1 MWDVLL
7 CFITGIALG
16 KLLKPR
22 KKVERIL
29 PYIAYALIF
38 LIGVEI
44 GNEGVL
50 LQLPEIML
58 SSFIIAVSAII
69 CSIIAVKLL
78 R

>member
-1 MWDVLL
+1 MWDVILSFL
-7 CFITGIALG
+7 AGIALG
-16 KLLKPR
+16 RILRPK
-22 KKVERIL
+22 KKVERSL

-44 GNEGVL
+44 GNQGIL
-50 LQLPEIML
+50 LQLPRILL